1 MPPDDVIRL
10 DLPATHKYLNLLSAC
25 IGEMLSRLDVSVH
38 GQNEIETTIYNVQLA
53 VQECCANIVDH
64 AYDAVDGRIQA
75 TLILAESPRRLVV
88 ELHDNGRA
96 FEPETVPQPTLGQ
109 PQVRGYGLF
118 LMKELLDEVDYDP
131 QPGDNRWRL
140 VKLL

>member
-25 IGEMLSRLDVSVH
+25 IGEMLLRLDDRA
-38 GQNEIETTIYNVQLA
+38 EIEQTIYNIQLA

-64 AYDAVDGRIQA
+64 AYDERTGRINA
-75 TLILAESPRRLVV
+75 ILTLTDAPRCLVV

-96 FEPETVPQPTLGQ
+96 FEPENVPLPKLGE
-109 PQVRGYGLF
+109 PQVRGFGLF
-118 LMKELLDEVDYDP
+118 LMKELLDEVNYDP
-131 QPGDNRWRL
+131 QPGNNRWRL
-140 VKLL
+140 VKRL